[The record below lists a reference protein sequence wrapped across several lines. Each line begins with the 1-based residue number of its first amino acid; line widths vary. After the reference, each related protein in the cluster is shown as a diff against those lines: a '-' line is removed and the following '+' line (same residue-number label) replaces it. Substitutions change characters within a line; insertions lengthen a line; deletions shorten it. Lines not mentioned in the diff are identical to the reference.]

1 MGFEKA
7 PLSRI
12 EFLVFQLKDA
22 SKALMKTLI
31 AFIISAKLATLLL
44 SNFISNEIPRLRNI

>member
-22 SKALMKTLI
+22 SKALMKALI

-44 SNFISNEIPRLRNI
+44 SYFISN